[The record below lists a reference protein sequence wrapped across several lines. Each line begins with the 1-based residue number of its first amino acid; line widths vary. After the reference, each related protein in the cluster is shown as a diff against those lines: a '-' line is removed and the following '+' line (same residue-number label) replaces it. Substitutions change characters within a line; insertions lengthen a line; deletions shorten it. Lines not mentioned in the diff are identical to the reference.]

1 MKKLLATLISL
12 SVMAGSAFARGMYNG
27 DVQLHLGTGMDSF
40 YVENESTTDIKSNT
54 FDFDVASWHLFSL
67 NDLFSVGFMV
77 DFNGGVGATKDMT
90 DSGLTL
96 KSSLALHFNGLI
108 GPAVGFTFG
117 NISALNISAGLA
129 FGATAFEYKMPDEVK
144 QFFSSTYASFSA
156 GGVGFGTEIN
166 AKFFPK
172 SKVSPLVGF
181 KFSVLGTNEYDVNWG
196 GTTGKV
202 EEKVTIYNTEYF
214 AGIAFNF

>member
-27 DVQLHLGTGMDSF
+27 DVQLHIGTGMDSF
-40 YVENESTTDIKSNT
+40 YIENESTTDVKSNT

-77 DFNGGVGATKDMT
+77 DFNGGVGATKDVT
-90 DSGLTL
+90 YSGFTF
-96 KSSLALHFNGLI
+96 KSDLAFHFNGLI

-129 FGATAFEYKMPDEVK
+129 FGATGFGYKYKIPGA
-144 QFFSSTYASFSA
+144 STKYASYSA

-181 KFSVLGTNEYDVNWG
+181 KFSVLGTNEIDFNNG
-196 GTTGKV
+196 STT
-202 EEKVTIYNTEYF
+202 EKIEKKATIYNTEYF